1 MKTLHLSTMN
11 LLEVYLQILLLSALT
26 LRLLKEKKMGNSKM
40 QSIQSNSWCYKVL
53 QNSTNMEEFYN
64 RKRKT
69 K

>member
-26 LRLLKEKKMGNSKM
+26 LRLLKEKKMANSKM